1 MNPMGQALM
10 IQGCASS
17 VGKSLITAALCRILT
32 EDGWRVTPFKGQNM
46 GSKSFFTAEGK
57 EISAVQAVQ
66 AQVVGLSPSPY
77 MNPIF
82 QKPITDTV
90 AEVIVLGESIG
101 DMTVKEYFHFKKTK
115 GRAIVAKALDHL
127 KQQFDI
133 IILEGGGSPAEIN
146 LRDHDLVNMGA
157 AALAD
162 APVILVGDIDR
173 GGVFAYLTGTMLL
186 LGEEDRDRV
195 KAVLI
200 NKFRGSL
207 VALEPGLSMLEE
219 KILRPV
225 LGVIPYMD
233 HLYPPGEA
241 ELPTGGQQMG
251 SGGQPSQD
259 AYNRL
264 AQTVRESISMDLLYE
279 IIGLSAPRTQYHRSP
294 GGVSGG
300 EARPGK

>member
-1 MNPMGQALM
+1 MGRTLM
-10 IQGCASS
+10 VQGCASS
-17 VGKSLITAALCRILT
+17 VGKSLITAALCRILM
-32 EDGWRVTPFKGQNM
+32 EDGWRVTPFKAQNM
-46 GSKSFFTAEGK
+46 GSRSFFTAEGK

-66 AQVVGLSPSPY
+66 AQSVGLSPSPY

-90 AEVIVLGESIG
+90 AEVVVLGESMG
-101 DMTVKEYFHFKKTK
+101 NMTVKEYFHFKKTK
-115 GRAIVAKALDHL
+115 GKALVSQALQDL

-133 IILEGGGSPAEIN
+133 IVLEGGGSPAEIN

-186 LGEEDRDRV
+186 LNEEERDRV

-200 NKFRGSL
+200 NKFRGDFASL
-207 VALEPGLSMLEE
+207 KPGLSMLEE

-225 LGVIPYMD
+225 LGVIPYVD
-233 HLYPPGEA
+233 HLH
-241 ELPTGGQQMG
+241 LPREKGTVTGGDEMDSD
-251 SGGQPSQD
+251 SGASQVIP
-259 AYNRL
+259 NRL
-264 AQTVRESISMDLLYE
+264 VQTVRESISMDLLYE
-279 IIGLSAPRTQYHRSP
+279 IIGLPAPRQ
-294 GGVSGG
+294 
-300 EARPGK
+300 